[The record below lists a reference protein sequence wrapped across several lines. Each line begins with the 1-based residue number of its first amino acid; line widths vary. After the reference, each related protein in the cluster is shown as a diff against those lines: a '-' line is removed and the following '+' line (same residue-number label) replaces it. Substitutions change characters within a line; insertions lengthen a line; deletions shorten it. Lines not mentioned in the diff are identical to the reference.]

1 MALTRREVEVLRLV
15 ANGKT
20 SEEIAGDLRISKVTV
35 KWHIGNAMRK
45 LGASSRAEAV
55 ATAMRLGLL

>member
-1 MALTRREVEVLRLV
+1 MLLKSRQIEILRLV
-15 ANGKT
+15 AKGKT
-20 SEEIAGDLRISKVTV
+20 SEEIAGDLRISEATV

>member
-1 MALTRREVEVLRLV
+1 MLLTSREIEILRLV
-15 ANGKT
+15 AKGKT
-20 SEEIAGDLRISKVTV
+20 SDEVAGELRISEVTV

>member
-1 MALTRREVEVLRLV
+1 MALTPRETETLRLV
-15 ANGKT
+15 ASGKT
-20 SEEIAGDLRISKVTV
+20 SAEIADALRISAVTV

-55 ATAMRLGLL
+55 ASAIRLRLL

>member
-1 MALTRREVEVLRLV
+1 VVLTPREIEILRLV
-15 ANGKT
+15 SQGST
-20 SEEIAGDLRISKVTV
+20 SEKIAHDLEISEATV

-55 ATAMRLGLL
+55 ATAIRLGLL

>member
-1 MALTRREVEVLRLV
+1 VLLTSRQIEILRLV
-15 ANGKT
+15 AKGKT
-20 SEEIAGDLRISKVTV
+20 SEEVANNLRISEVTV